1 MGSGNRKSNTQY
13 VAPSVAGDMSAVCP
27 GRFSAVSMMTHAPV
41 LADVGY
47 EVVLAGDAVAA
58 VKGDETVASVLA
70 APGNLIAAL
79 GAGCRYVATFG
90 EATDTG
96 RVVVAEVLLIE

>member
-1 MGSGNRKSNTQY
+1 MGSGNRKSNTEY
-13 VAPSVAGDMSAVCP
+13 VTPNVAGGTSAVCP
-27 GRFSAVSMMTHAPV
+27 GRFGAVSMTTHAPV

-47 EVVLAGDAVAA
+47 EVVLAGDAVVA
-58 VKGDETVASVLA
+58 VKGGEDVASVLG

-79 GAGCRYVATFG
+79 GAGCRYVARFD

-96 RVVVAEVLLIE
+96 RVAAAEVLLIE